1 MLAICTYMTKV
12 ALDGRILGPEAED
25 YEGSKINQ
33 CVKRIL
39 EINRENPK
47 TAQVVFC
54 DTNTPKYDGKFT
66 VYEDIKQ
73 KLIESG
79 QYKPEEIAFVHDA
92 KNDKQ
97 RIEMFEKVNEAKI
110 RLIIGSTGK
119 LGTGV
124 NIQRSLIAMHH
135 LDAPYRPSEV
145 EPIQRNFLSNFIIKI
160 INQACRRTYSKHQVS
175 EYAHRQHLQVREPQ
189 SAL

>member
-1 MLAICTYMTKV
+1 M
-12 ALDGRILGPEAED
+12 
-25 YEGSKINQ
+25 
-33 CVKRIL
+33 
-39 EINRENPK
+39 
-47 TAQVVFC
+47 FC

-97 RIEMFEKVNEAKI
+97 RIEMFEKLNKAKI

-124 NIQRSLIAMHH
+124 NIQRNLIAMHH
-135 LDAPYRPSEV
+135 TVRLMLNIPSGTKDDQLDYKLKKPLGNSTEMWIIREV
-145 EPIQRNFLSNFIIKI
+145 FYLMDCKDSVKLMLATLSIISLKYKLQLFNEKPKFIPAGKNPKRNL
-160 INQACRRTYSKHQVS
+160 
-175 EYAHRQHLQVREPQ
+175 
-189 SAL
+189 